1 MTGEYGHAIVMAKL
15 RHCAKFRCT
24 EVLHRIVDGVHGRE
38 GKRETERDGEAGG
51 VSGEKGG
58 QKSER
63 PSHPAARTRREKRG
77 RKEEDETVARRWL
90 KQEGQCAARPEA
102 EARAGAT
109 GSDLVILSLAIP
121 PRLSPS
127 RYCSSALPRTIHSPL
142 VHLAIKS
149 EL

>member
-1 MTGEYGHAIVMAKL
+1 MTGEYEHAIVMAKL
-15 RHCAKFRCT
+15 RHCAKFRCN
-24 EVLHRIVDGVHGRE
+24 EVLHRIVDGVLGQEGEREREKWGRSPM
-38 GKRETERDGEAGG
+38 KKG
-51 VSGEKGG
+51 VRKASD
-58 QKSER
+58 Q
-63 PSHPAARTRREKRG
+63 AARTRHEKRG
-77 RKEEDETVARRWL
+77 RTKQDETVAVVVLRL

-121 PRLSPS
+121 PGPLSRPLLFLQRCRDTS
-127 RYCSSALPRTIHSPL
+127 TLPL